1 MNSLTIEF
9 PTRLLTLSD
18 GRPGLRGTL
27 HVEITS
33 PSTAEL
39 HSAVSQ
45 SSALPGTNPP
55 PAAGTAAALEKPAG
69 SSSRTTPHAP
79 VPTPAI
85 LDFISS
91 DETLDRYDEIIVAA
105 GWRLENYLRNPV
117 FQNSHQY
124 GDILFTLG
132 KALITEIRTIP
143 SPFSLLPSPCLF
155 QRIEFA
161 VNANPMSR
169 IAYALYK
176 FNFLRA
182 VSVGFIPL
190 RWQNA
195 DDLAERSADIL
206 SAVPQSSALPGVNPS
221 LVLGFDPALGTDTGS
236 APVPLRSPV
245 VSSPVVR
252 GLPSF
257 RRKYLEQ
264 DLLEV
269 SAVAIPAN
277 PNALSL
283 ALKSGAVEKSD
294 LRETLDLLR
303 ALTAESR
310 QPQVGESQPEG
321 PQFRTPH
328 SELRTGPVP
337 CPTGPTRPTRPPQTY
352 ATALT
357 LARRLREILKHS

>member
-1 MNSLTIEF
+1 MNTLQSEF

-18 GRPGLRGTL
+18 GRPGLRGAL

-33 PSTAEL
+33 PSSAEF

-45 SSALPGTNPP
+45 SSALPG
-55 PAAGTAAALEKPAG
+55 ADQRLTAETATALEKPTG
-69 SSSRTTPHAP
+69 SSSRTTHQAP
-79 VPTPAI
+79 SPQIENPNAAI

-91 DETLDRYDEIIVAA
+91 DETLDRYDEIILAS

-143 SPFSLLPSPCLF
+143 SPFSLLPSPYLF

-161 VNANPMSR
+161 VDANPMAR
-169 IAYALYK
+169 IAYGLYRYK
-176 FNFLRA
+176 FLRA

-195 DDLAERSADIL
+195 DSAQCSADIL
-206 SAVPQSSALPGVNPS
+206 SAVSQSSALPAVSPS
-221 LVLGFDPALGTDTGS
+221 LVLGFDPAHGKLSDS
-236 APVPLRSPV
+236 IPAL
-245 VSSPVVR
+245 VSSPVVS
-252 GLPSF
+252 LSAAVPPPF

-264 DLLEV
+264 ELLEV

-303 ALTAESR
+303 SLTAESR
-310 QPQVGESQPEG
+310 QRPAGVGRGEG
-321 PQFRTPH
+321 
-328 SELRTGPVP
+328 SAP
-337 CPTGPTRPTRPPQTY
+337 CPTRPTRPTGPTQNY

-357 LARRLREILKHS
+357 LARRLREILRRS

>member
-1 MNSLTIEF
+1 MNSLITEF

-27 HVEITS
+27 HVEIC
-33 PSTAEL
+33 
-39 HSAVSQ
+39 Q
-45 SSALPGTNPP
+45 P
-55 PAAGTAAALEKPAG
+55 PAAHPLPSDGRGIKGEGP
-69 SSSRTTPHAP
+69 SSSSSLLPAP
-79 VPTPAI
+79 SSDSI

-105 GWRLENYLRNPV
+105 GWHLENYLRNPV

-161 VNANPMSR
+161 VDANPMAR

-176 FNFLRA
+176 FSFLRA

-195 DDLAERSADIL
+195 GDLAERSADIL
-206 SAVPQSSALPGVNPS
+206 SAVSQSSALPAVTPS
-221 LVLGFDPALGTDTGS
+221 LALGFNPALIPAT
-236 APVPLRSPV
+236 APALPQ
-245 VSSPVVR
+245 VR
-252 GLPSF
+252 ALQNY

-264 DLLEV
+264 ELLEV

-303 ALTAESR
+303 SLTVESR
-310 QPQVGESQPEG
+310 QPQVGETRPEG
-321 PQFRTPH
+321 
-328 SELRTGPVP
+328 SVP
-337 CPTGPTRPTRPPQTY
+337 CPTGPTRPTRPSQAY

-357 LARRLREILKHS
+357 LAHRLREILKHS